1 MPVKSRSAPVS
12 QFVLPL
18 RIAAQRFAYSAF
30 LLLSVAVIVLGKANP
45 ALVERARTATADF
58 VSPLL
63 SVLAQP
69 VSAVTGAVDRVRQAV
84 LLYQENDRLRAENAT
99 LLQWQQA
106 AQRLEAENDALRGLT
121 NYNPEQTSWSIS
133 GEVIGTAGGAYSR
146 NLLINRGG
154 ADGVA
159 KGQAVTSGNG
169 LVGRIAE
176 IGGRASRV
184 LLLTDLNS
192 RIPVSLDSTHERAI
206 LAGDNTDR
214 PLLVYL
220 PPHAK
225 PQVGEKI
232 VTSGDG
238 GVFPPGLP
246 VGVIGSVDGNNV
258 RVEPAT
264 DLSRVE
270 YLRIVDFGLGGVL
283 PQSAVPLPKQPS
295 KKADKA
301 QDSAQTGASG
311 GP

>member
-1 MPVKSRSAPVS
+1 VPVKSRSAPVS

-69 VSAVTGAVDRVRQAV
+69 VSAVTDAVDRVRQAV

-106 AQRLEAENDALRGLT
+106 AQRLETENDALRGLT
-121 NYNPEQTSWSIS
+121 NYNPEPTSWSIS
-133 GEVIGTAGGAYSR
+133 GQVIGTAGGAYSR

-184 LLLTDLNS
+184 LLLTDINS

-225 PQVGEKI
+225 PQIGEKI

-246 VGVIGSVDGNNV
+246 VGVIGSVDGTTV
-258 RVEPAT
+258 RIEPAT

-270 YLRIVDFGLGGVL
+270 YLRIIDFGLGGVL
-283 PQSAVPLPKQPS
+283 PQSAVPLPKQP
-295 KKADKA
+295 KKTDKA
-301 QDSAQTGASG
+301 QTEASG

>member
-1 MPVKSRSAPVS
+1 MM
-12 QFVLPL
+12 PL

-30 LLLSVAVIVLGKANP
+30 LLLSVAIIVVGKADP
-45 ALVERARTATADF
+45 ALVERVRTATADF

-63 SVLAQP
+63 SVLSQP
-69 VSAVTGAVDRVRQAV
+69 VAAVTGAVDRVRQAV
-84 LLYQENDRLRAENAT
+84 LLYQENDRLRVENAM

-106 AQRLEAENDALRGLT
+106 ARRLESENTELRDLT
-121 NYNPEQTSWSIS
+121 NYNPEATSWAIA
-133 GEVIGTAGGAYSR
+133 GQVIGTAGGAYSR
-146 NLLINRGG
+146 NLLVNRGS

-159 KGQAVTSGNG
+159 KGQAVASGTG

-176 IGGRASRV
+176 VGGRASRV

-192 RIPVSLDSTHERAI
+192 RIPVSIDSTHERAI

-214 PLLVYL
+214 PLLIYL
-220 PPHAK
+220 PPHSK
-225 PQVGEKI
+225 PQPGDKV

-246 VGVIGSVDGNNV
+246 VGVIGSVDGNTV
-258 RVEPAT
+258 RVEPST

-270 YLRIVDFGLGGVL
+270 FLKIVDFGLSGVL
-283 PQSAVPLPKQPS
+283 PQSAVPLPKQPR
-295 KKADKA
+295 KGQAE
-301 QDSAQTGASG
+301 ASG

>member
-1 MPVKSRSAPVS
+1 VPVKSRTPGVS
-12 QFVLPL
+12 HFIVPL
-18 RIAAQRFAYSAF
+18 RLATQRFAYSAF
-30 LLLSVAVIVLGKANP
+30 ILVSLAVIVLGRADA
-45 ALVERARTATADF
+45 ALVERVRSMTGDF
-58 VSPLL
+58 FSPVL
-63 SVLAQP
+63 SVLSQP
-69 VSAVTGAVDRVRQAV
+69 VAAVSGAADRVRNAV
-84 LLYQENDRLRAENAT
+84 LVYQENDRLRADNAI

-106 AQRLEAENDALRGLT
+106 ARQLETENAELRNLT
-121 NYNPEQTSWSIS
+121 NYYPEATAWFTT

-146 NLLINRGG
+146 NLLINRGS

-159 KGQAVTSGNG
+159 KGQAVASGEG

-206 LAGDNTDR
+206 LAGDNTDQ
-214 PLLVYL
+214 PQLIYL

-225 PQVGEKI
+225 PQLGDKI

-238 GVFPPGLP
+238 GVFPPGL
-246 VGVIGSVDGNNV
+246 VVGSVTSIVGSTV
-258 RVEPAT
+258 RVEPAS

-270 YLRIVDFGLGGVL
+270 YLRVIDFGLSGLL
-283 PQSAVPLPKQPS
+283 PQNAVPLPKQS
-295 KKADKA
+295 KKAQSEA
-301 QDSAQTGASG
+301 GG

>member
-1 MPVKSRSAPVS
+1 VPVKSRSAPVS

-30 LLLSVAVIVLGKANP
+30 LLLSVAVIVLGKADP
-45 ALVERARTATADF
+45 ALVERARSATADF

-63 SVLAQP
+63 SVLSQP
-69 VSAVTGAVDRVRQAV
+69 VAAVTGAVERVRQAV

-106 AQRLEAENDALRGLT
+106 AQRLEVENDALRGLT
-121 NYNPEQTSWSIS
+121 NYNPEGTSWSIS
-133 GEVIGTAGGAYSR
+133 GQVIGTAGGAYSR

-154 ADGVA
+154 SDGVA

-176 IGGRASRV
+176 VGGRASRV
-184 LLLTDLNS
+184 LLLTDINS

-220 PPHAK
+220 PPHSK
-225 PQVGEKI
+225 PQIGDKV

-246 VGVIGSVDGNNV
+246 VGVVGAIDGNNV

-264 DLSRVE
+264 DLSQVE
-270 YLRIVDFGLGGVL
+270 YLRIIDFGLAGML
-283 PQSAVPLPKQPS
+283 PQSAVPLPKQP
-295 KKADKA
+295 KKDKVA
-301 QDSAQTGASG
+301 TEASG